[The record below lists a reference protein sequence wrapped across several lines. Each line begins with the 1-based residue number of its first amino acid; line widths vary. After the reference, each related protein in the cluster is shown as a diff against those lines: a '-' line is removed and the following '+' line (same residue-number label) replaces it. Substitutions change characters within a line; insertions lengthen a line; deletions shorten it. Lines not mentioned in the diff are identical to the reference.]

1 MFSLKTAAAGA
12 VTIGGESP
20 VRIQSMYEDSL
31 ARADIDKLIERINT
45 LSLMGMDIL
54 RFSFMSEEEAGPLEA
69 VVSRSPVA
77 IVADIHFDYR
87 LAMLAMRK
95 GAHKVRINPGNIGA
109 EWKTREVVKC
119 AKDLGRCIRIG
130 LNSGSLPAK
139 YRSLDAPSAMVASA
153 LDYIDVFESEGFEN
167 IVVSLKS
174 SDGEETVEAARRLAS
189 LCPYPQHLGVTEA
202 GDPVTSAVRS
212 TWALGRL
219 LSSGIGDTVR
229 ISMTGS
235 MEEEVVAAV
244 ELLRCLG
251 LRKQGVR
258 IVSCPRCGRHT
269 FDTIAFTSRVRPRLL
284 SLGRDISLAIMG
296 CPVNGPGEA
305 RSADYAITGAGGK
318 VSIYVHGRLERVVD
332 EAEAEKALFEV
343 LDE

>member
-1 MFSLKTAAAGA
+1 MFSAREATLGS
-12 VTIGGESP
+12 VTIGGDSP

-31 ARADIDKLIERINT
+31 LGADIDSLIERINT
-45 LSLMGMDIL
+45 LSLMGMDII
-54 RFSFMSEEEAGPLEA
+54 RFSFTSEEEAGALSQ
-69 VVSRSPVA
+69 VVSRSPVPV
-77 IVADIHFDYR
+77 VADIHFDYR
-87 LAMLAMRK
+87 LALLALRS
-95 GAHKVRINPGNIGA
+95 GAHKIRINPGNIGA

-130 LNSGSLPAK
+130 LNSGSLPSK
-139 YRSLDAPSAMVASA
+139 YKGLSTPDAMVASA
-153 LDYIDVFESEGFEN
+153 LDYVEVFESEGFEN
-167 IVVSLKS
+167 LVVSLKS
-174 SDGEETVEAARRLAS
+174 SDGEETVEAARKLSR

-219 LSSGIGDTVR
+219 LSEGIGDTVR

-235 MEEEVVAAV
+235 MEDEVAAAV
-244 ELLRCLG
+244 ELLRCLS

-258 IVSCPRCGRHT
+258 IVACPRCGRHT
-269 FDTIAFTSRVRPRLL
+269 FDTIAFLSRVRPKLL
-284 SLGRDISLAIMG
+284 SMDKAVTVAVMG

-305 RSADYAITGAGGK
+305 KAADYAITGAGGK
-318 VSIYVHGRLERVVD
+318 VSIYRHGSLVLRVEEN
-332 EAEAEKALFEV
+332 EAERAFFEV